1 MTNLLGTDY
10 SVKTAD
16 DMSVTIEKSDVVY
29 DGFFKMFRYHL
40 KHSLFNGGMSSI
52 FTREVMSRPNAVA
65 VLLVDPVLKEV
76 VLIKQF
82 RAGALENNNP
92 WLEELVAGLIDPGE
106 LPEDVA
112 RRETKEETGLAL
124 LGELTKIAEYYG
136 SAGGSNEMT
145 TLYYGEVDA
154 SQASGVHGLEG
165 ENEDILVIRKS
176 FKDFFS
182 SIDQCQADTASL
194 VIGAMWLKN
203 KIMNPTG

>member
-16 DMSVTIEKSDVVY
+16 DMTVTIEKSDVVY

-82 RAGALENNNP
+82 RAGALENN
-92 WLEELVAGLIDPGE
+92 
-106 LPEDVA
+106 
-112 RRETKEETGLAL
+112 
-124 LGELTKIAEYYG
+124 
-136 SAGGSNEMT
+136 
-145 TLYYGEVDA
+145 
-154 SQASGVHGLEG
+154 
-165 ENEDILVIRKS
+165 
-176 FKDFFS
+176 
-182 SIDQCQADTASL
+182 
-194 VIGAMWLKN
+194 
-203 KIMNPTG
+203 